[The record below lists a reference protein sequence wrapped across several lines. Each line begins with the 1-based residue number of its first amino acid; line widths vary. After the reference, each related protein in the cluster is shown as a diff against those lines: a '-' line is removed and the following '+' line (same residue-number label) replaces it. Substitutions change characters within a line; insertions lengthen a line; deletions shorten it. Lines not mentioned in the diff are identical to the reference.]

1 MSPREYFDGLPR
13 GEIKRAIHKLGYS
26 HNHMLTVIAGK
37 RNCSLHMAKCLV
49 EYSGGLITLDAIRI
63 GAEHTKT
70 QRKQK

>member
-13 GEIKRAIHKLGYS
+13 GEIKRASHKLGY
-26 HNHMLTVIAGK
+26 HPVHMSYVIASK
-37 RNCSLHMAKCLV
+37 RNCSLHMAMCLV
-49 EYSGGLITLDAIRI
+49 EYSGGLITLDSIRI